1 MVEKLIPRAAAHNV
15 QLVVLLSSVSFQLC
29 KGFRIALCKAA
40 IGAAEIVADAEK
52 PPAGRRIKGGLHA
65 LGSEKFR
72 RVGNVV
78 AHGVSADPIPFS
90 NEIICHTLAH
100 SL

>member
-40 IGAAEIVADAEK
+40 VGTAEIVADAEN
-52 PPAGRRIKGGLHA
+52 PPVAASKVVFMLLGARNSGA
-65 LGSEKFR
+65 L
-72 RVGNVV
+72 
-78 AHGVSADPIPFS
+78 AM
-90 NEIICHTLAH
+90 
-100 SL
+100 